1 MTTNKNADIEQSIRK
16 KFKKDLFS
24 KFAKAI
30 NVYELLQEG
39 DRVAVCI
46 SGGKD

>member
-30 NVYELLQEG
+30 NVY
-39 DRVAVCI
+39 
-46 SGGKD
+46 